1 MTTTPEPVVSLRSVT
16 KRFGA
21 PTVLADV
28 DLDVRPG
35 EILALLGENGAGKTT
50 LTKIVYGMYQ
60 PDEGELRVGGV
71 PVRFRSPADAI
82 ASGIGLVSQHFAL
95 VPSLTV
101 AENVVLGREGGALL
115 DRSKIEGAVLATAE
129 RYGLDVAPRALVRA
143 MSVGAQQRVE
153 ILKAL
158 HRDCR
163 LLILDEPTAVLTPQD
178 GERLFTTLDGL
189 RERGLAV
196 IIITHK
202 LREVMRV
209 SQRVVVLRHGRV
221 VGERAT
227 AGASQAELALMM
239 IGREQL
245 PVERRA
251 REARSAPGD
260 AAGLRRHNPTQPGAP
275 EEYDD
280 LTRPGAP
287 LERGTG
293 EPARRQPTPLQHPLF
308 QRPLFQ
314 RTPLVEAHRLT
325 LRDKRGVTLLDDVS
339 FDLYPGELVGV
350 AAVAGNGQSELVSVL
365 TGMTQPSGG
374 EVLLSG
380 QRVSG
385 LPPAQLARLGVG
397 RVPEDRLAAVV
408 GNLSV
413 RENLTLEHIGAFT
426 RAGHLDGRAMAAE
439 ADRLIAEYQVKAK
452 PGDLVR
458 TLSGGNIQKIVL
470 ARTLSR
476 KPRFV
481 VVAQPTRG
489 LDVGATAYVHER
501 LLEQRDR
508 NAAVLMVSEDL
519 DEVLRLSD
527 RVLVMYGGR
536 IVGDFAADEVDV
548 GRVGLLMAGEGMVA
562 HG

>member
-1 MTTTPEPVVSLRSVT
+1 VTTTPEPVVSLRSVT

-21 PTVLADV
+21 LTALADV

-50 LTKIVYGMYQ
+50 LTKVVYGMYQ

-82 ASGIGLVSQHFAL
+82 ASGVGLVSQHFAL

-101 AENVVLGREGGALL
+101 AENVVLGREGGPLL
-115 DRSKIEGAVLATAE
+115 ERSKIEGAVLATAE

-158 HRDCR
+158 HRDCK

-227 AGASQAELALMM
+227 AEASQAELARMM

-251 REARSAPGD
+251 ARSAPGD
-260 AAGLRRHNPTQPGAP
+260 ASGMGRHSPTQPGAP
-275 EEYDD
+275 EEHDD
-280 LTRPGAP
+280 LPRPGTP
-287 LERGTG
+287 LERVAG
-293 EPARRQPTPLQHPLF
+293 EPARRQRTPL
-308 QRPLFQ
+308 Q
-314 RTPLVEAHRLT
+314 RTPLVEARRLT
-325 LRDKRGVTLLDDVS
+325 LRDKRGVTLLDEVS

-365 TGMTQPSGG
+365 TGMAQPSAG
-374 EVLLSG
+374 EVLLG
-380 QRVSG
+380 GERVSG
-385 LPPAQLARLGVG
+385 LPPARLAQLGVG
-397 RVPEDRLAAVV
+397 RVPEDRLEAVV
-408 GNLSV
+408 GDLSV
-413 RENLTLEHIGAFT
+413 RENLTLEHIGSFT

-439 ADRLIAEYQVKAK
+439 ADQLIAEYQVKAK
-452 PGDLVR
+452 PGDRVR

-508 NAAVLMVSEDL
+508 HAAVLMVSEDL

-548 GRVGLLMAGEGMVA
+548 GRVGLLMAGEGVA
-562 HG
+562 VHG